1 MSILKLNIIGNVGSV
16 LIYVNQNEIK
26 PKYGRNGLTCNC
38 ELVSGINGIH
48 IIKKAELAD
57 KGWWKI
63 VFSDWLSALAGVL
76 GSNLKDIDSY
86 TNCFELSFDINAME
100 NEDLTV
106 CVKLTSRGFVL
117 EKDVE
122 MCTNIRRQR
131 STDSTAIRRSKRL
144 YLTPFYLLSALIAGF
159 FVCLIVFLLLC
170 RQVLSALMVTA
181 ILVMLVWLYKNSDI
195 AKR

>member
-1 MSILKLNIIGNVGSV
+1 MLKLNISGNVSSV

-117 EKDVE
+117 EKDAG
-122 MCTNIRRQR
+122 MCTNLIC
-131 STDSTAIRRSKRL
+131 
-144 YLTPFYLLSALIAGF
+144 ALIAGLL
-159 FVCLIVFLLLC
+159 VCLIVFLLLC

>member
-1 MSILKLNIIGNVGSV
+1 MLKLNISGNVGSV

-76 GSNLKDIDSY
+76 GSNLKDIDS
-86 TNCFELSFDINAME
+86 
-100 NEDLTV
+100 
-106 CVKLTSRGFVL
+106 
-117 EKDVE
+117 
-122 MCTNIRRQR
+122 
-131 STDSTAIRRSKRL
+131 
-144 YLTPFYLLSALIAGF
+144 
-159 FVCLIVFLLLC
+159 
-170 RQVLSALMVTA
+170 
-181 ILVMLVWLYKNSDI
+181 
-195 AKR
+195 

>member
-1 MSILKLNIIGNVGSV
+1 MLKLNISGNVSSV
-16 LIYVNQNEIK
+16 FIYVNQNEIK

-38 ELVSGINGIH
+38 ELVSGINRIH
-48 IIKKAELAD
+48 LIKKAELAD

-117 EKDVE
+117 EKDAR

-144 YLTPFYLLSALIAGF
+144 YLTPFYLLCALIAGF

>member
-1 MSILKLNIIGNVGSV
+1 MLKLNISGNVSSV
-16 LIYVNQNEIK
+16 FIYVNQNEIK
-26 PKYGRNGLTCNC
+26 SKYGRNGLTCNC

-117 EKDVE
+117 EQDAR

-144 YLTPFYLLSALIAGF
+144 YLTPFYLLCALIAGF